1 MRIIVLVAVLFA
13 FTFAAQRLDTLCVIK
28 ADTSIKY
35 DTTLVI
41 KSFKDTAILIQTDT
55 ISKGVKKVAPVKKEE
70 VKVVPVKKEEVK
82 VVPVK
87 KEKVKIIVP
96 AK

>member
-1 MRIIVLVAVLFA
+1 MRVIVFVAVLFA
-13 FTFAAQRLDTLCVIK
+13 FTFAAQRLDTLRIIK
-28 ADTSIKY
+28 ADTNITY

-41 KSFKDTAILIQTDT
+41 KSFKDTVILVQTDT
-55 ISKGVKKVAPVKKEE
+55 ISKGVKKVIPVKKEEVKVILIKKEE

-82 VVPVK
+82 
-87 KEKVKIIVP
+87 IIVP